1 MTVGTPIPIPIPIA
15 ILFSNER
22 EFDSLRVGVWL
33 ELLLVETLGVEVV
46 ELLPI
51 GLANVEV

>member
-1 MTVGTPIPIPIPIA
+1 MTVGTPIPTPIPIA
-15 ILFSNER
+15 ILFSNVR

-51 GLANVEV
+51 GLASVEV

>member
-1 MTVGTPIPIPIPIA
+1 MTVGTPIPTPIPIA
-15 ILFSNER
+15 ILFW

-51 GLANVEV
+51 GFASVEV

>member
-15 ILFSNER
+15 ILFSNVR

-51 GLANVEV
+51 GLASVEV